1 MNKIKGLVV
10 GEYGIAHTLQAV
22 DDAGAALDLSTY
34 TAVIVRSVSP
44 SAQTTLQF
52 TGAFVSSTGGTFSFT
67 PDTGATF
74 TEDGEWESQAQF
86 SDAGILA
93 LTIPFI
99 LEVEKQI

>member
-1 MNKIKGLVV
+1 MNKISGMVV
-10 GEYGIAHTLQAV
+10 GEYGVAHTLQAV
-22 DDAGAALDLSTY
+22 DDAGAALDLSAY
-34 TAVIVRSVSP
+34 TTVIVRSVSP

-52 TGAFVSSTGGTFSFT
+52 TGAFVSSTGGTFSIT
-67 PDTGATF
+67 PDTAITF

-86 SDAGILA
+86 SATNILA